1 MPVRGAP
8 LLNLFTLFRAIA
20 YAALFIS
27 LVLVFLPAQVLRW
40 AGVERPAVIGAPQ
53 IVGIVLMILGGALAI
68 WCVLAFATLGR
79 GTPAP
84 FDPPRLL
91 VVRGPY
97 RYVRNPMYI
106 GAAVALAGA
115 SLFYESIALA
125 GFTILFLL
133 IVHSF
138 VMLYEERVLRRQFG
152 ADYDDYCARVSRW
165 KPSAVT
171 RRDTV

>member
-1 MPVRGAP
+1 MPVRDAP
-8 LLNLFTLFRAIA
+8 LLNMFTLFRAIT
-20 YAALFIS
+20 YAALFIA

-40 AGVERPAVIGAPQ
+40 AGVARPAVLGAPQ
-53 IVGIVLMILGGALAI
+53 FVGIVLAILGGALAI
-68 WCVLAFATLGR
+68 WCILAFATLGR

-97 RYVRNPMYI
+97 RYLRNPMYL

-115 SLFYESIALA
+115 SLFYESIELA

-133 IVHSF
+133 MVHGF
-138 VMLYEERVLRRQFG
+138 VVLYEEPVLRRQFG
-152 ADYDDYCARVSRW
+152 ADYDDYCARVRRW
-165 KPSAVT
+165 KPAAIKRGDSV
-171 RRDTV
+171 

>member
-1 MPVRGAP
+1 MQ
-8 LLNLFTLFRAIA
+8 LLNLFTLFRAIT

-40 AGVERPAVIGAPQ
+40 AGVARPADIGAPQ
-53 IVGIVLMILGGALAI
+53 VVGIIFVVLGGALAI

-97 RYVRNPMYI
+97 RFVRNPMYI
-106 GAAVALAGA
+106 GAAVALVGA
-115 SLFYESIALA
+115 SLFYESVALA
-125 GFTILFLL
+125 GFTLLFLL
-133 IVHSF
+133 TVHMF
-138 VMLYEERVLRRQFG
+138 VIFYEEPVLRRKFG
-152 ADYDDYCARVSRW
+152 ADYDDYSARVRRW
-165 KPSAVT
+165 W
-171 RRDTV
+171 

>member
-8 LLNLFTLFRAIA
+8 LLNLFTLFRAIT

-27 LVLVFLPAQVLRW
+27 VVLVFLPAQVLRW
-40 AGVERPAVIGAPQ
+40 AGVARPAVIGAPQ
-53 IVGIVLMILGGALAI
+53 IVGIVLVILGGTLAI

-133 IVHSF
+133 ILHGF

-152 ADYDDYCARVSRW
+152 ADYDHYCATVHRW
-165 KPSAVT
+165 KPSVVT
-171 RRDTV
+171 RRDSV

>member
-1 MPVRGAP
+1 MPLRGAP
-8 LLNLFTLFRAIA
+8 LLNLFTLFRAIT
-20 YAALFIS
+20 YAALFIA

-40 AGVERPAVIGAPQ
+40 AGVSRPAVIGAPQ
-53 IVGIVLMILGGALAI
+53 ALGIVLVVLGGALAI

-97 RYVRNPMYI
+97 RYVRNPMYL

-115 SLFYESIALA
+115 SLFYESIELA

-133 IVHSF
+133 IVHGF
-138 VMLYEERVLRRQFG
+138 VMLYEESVLRRQFG
-152 ADYDDYCARVSRW
+152 AGYDDYCARVRRW
-165 KPSAVT
+165 KPSAVK
-171 RRDTV
+171 RLDSV